1 MYAELSIDNK
11 ILKEIIEK
19 SSTMNKYTEV
29 NRYLLQRL
37 YPLPV
42 KGNLFFCTYAE
53 AYCRKIFAAKCLD
66 VICK

>member
-37 YPLPV
+37 NPLPV
-42 KGNLFFCTYAE
+42 KGNLVFYSYVEVC
-53 AYCRKIFAAKCLD
+53 CRKIFAAKCLD